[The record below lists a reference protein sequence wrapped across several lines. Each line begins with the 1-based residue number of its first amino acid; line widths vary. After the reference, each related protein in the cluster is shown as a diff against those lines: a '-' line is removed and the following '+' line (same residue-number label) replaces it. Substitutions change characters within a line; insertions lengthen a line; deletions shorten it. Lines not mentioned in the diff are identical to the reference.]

1 MEWET
6 IDQYTWRKEISSYYR
21 PRADIEKPLWRLYI
35 KGPAGN
41 VYADDI
47 VSFYPRLDQ
56 CEMFYWSMIAVR
68 DGHYHC
74 CLSGKT
80 FIF

>member
-1 MEWET
+1 MDWEVLG
-6 IDQYTWRKEISSYYR
+6 QYTWCKEISSYDYSI
-21 PRADIEKPLWRLYI
+21 PNIERPLWRLYI
-35 KGPAGN
+35 QGPAGN

-47 VSFYPRLDQ
+47 VSVYPRLDYI
-56 CEMFYWSMIAVR
+56 ELFYWEMIAVH

>member
-1 MEWET
+1 MEWTT
-6 IDQYTWRKEISSYYR
+6 IDQYTFAVEENGSYEPISGINKSLLR
-21 PRADIEKPLWRLYI
+21 VYI

-56 CEMFYWSMIAVR
+56 CEIFYWSMIAVR